1 MILEGITLEEAE
13 EIINNNKK
21 NMITADTAHVFAMKA
36 RDGEDSIVG
45 QFLSKLDA
53 QIQERSRQGMFW
65 MYVDYAQDDI
75 FSSASLMEIELAKM
89 RLKHLGY
96 SVREYCTGTWGIAW

>member
-1 MILEGITLEEAE
+1 MILEGITLEEAL

-36 RDGEDSIVG
+36 RDGEDSIVS

-53 QIQERSRQGMFW
+53 KIQERSRQGMFW
-65 MYVDYAQDDI
+65 MYVDYAKDDI
-75 FSSASLMEIELAKM
+75 FSNASLAEIELVKM
-89 RLKHLGY
+89 KLKLLGY
-96 SVREYCTGTWGIAW
+96 AVAEYTPGTWGIAW

>member
-1 MILEGITLEEAE
+1 
-13 EIINNNKK
+13 
-21 NMITADTAHVFAMKA
+21 MITAETAHVFAMKA

-65 MYVDYAQDDI
+65 MYVNYAKDDI
-75 FSSASLMEIELAKM
+75 FSSASLTEIELAKM
-89 RLKHLGY
+89 RLKQLGY
-96 SVREYCTGTWGIAW
+96 AVTEYCQGNWGIAW